1 MKYVNHEFEVYK
13 SLRLELIRWL
23 TELTDA
29 SIDAAVTT
37 AKAVKMGKIGD
48 DDNDE
53 IFQYYIKQYELNYM
67 KEDKE
72 LI

>member
-37 AKAVKMGKIGD
+37 AKAVKMGKLS

-67 KEDKE
+67 KEEKE

>member
-48 DDNDE
+48 DDTE